1 MSKVFDAGVG
11 DAHRRR
17 NTGWKNQVGEGERE
31 REEVFIGTRKV
42 SGGKNLMVIW
52 VFDVKELLKCF
63 VMETI
68 NFDDLRWGI
77 NLRFRS
83 VEYDG
88 LNNLRTNA
96 EFETL

>member
-1 MSKVFDAGVG
+1 
-11 DAHRRR
+11 
-17 NTGWKNQVGEGERE
+17 
-31 REEVFIGTRKV
+31 
-42 SGGKNLMVIW
+42 MVIW

-68 NFDDLRWGI
+68 NFGDLRWGI